1 MHGLCNLACDHCY
14 VYELADQTWRDKPAF
29 MAPGT
34 VRHAAARIAEHA
46 AEHSLGAVGIVL
58 HGGEPLLMGAPRL
71 RETLTVLDAAI
82 APVAWIDWRMQTN
95 GILLTDEIGEL
106 LLEFGVK
113 VGVSLDGDRE
123 ANDRHRRYRHG
134 GGSHPETLRG
144 LALLRKPRFRELYAG
159 LLCTIDVRNDP
170 IAVYEALLAQE
181 PPHVDLL
188 LPHATWDEPP
198 PYAQPGTTPY
208 ADWLLRVHDRWL
220 ADGRPVPIRSFDAL
234 HTIARGGRSETEAVG
249 VDRGIVAVI
258 ETDGTWEQPDSMKV
272 AFHGAAGTGRD
283 VVTTSADELLD
294 LPAMRH
300 RQSGLAGLSATCR
313 ACPVVARCGG
323 GLYAHRYRTGS
334 GFDNPSVY
342 CADLKGLITSMDS
355 APQPVGNGLPVLPDW
370 VFDELASG
378 GGGPLAIAYLTAA
391 QESITRALLVAVAG
405 HADETA
411 ARAWPLLADLDKQSP
426 AAVRAVVTHPFVRTW
441 AVQCLRD
448 GHDTARL
455 ADVVAAVVIAAG
467 TDAQV
472 EVTPRNG
479 QIHLPSIGTLTAPTP
494 ANVMITSRALTATGP
509 LAAGTPAETLAGTSA
524 QTPPG
529 VAGVGGVVVGSG
541 FAPVRTVEVDG
552 RVLRLEDADPY
563 RDCHEWPATGPLT
576 DGDAEAWAT
585 SLTAAWREL
594 SLDAPEQLAGLGE
607 LVTVVTPLVAAADG
621 TLRSA
626 TSQQAFGALGIAATD
641 DPAALAVMLVHE
653 FQHAKLGAVLDLYD
667 LVDPDSAD
675 PVTVGW
681 RPDARPAEL
690 ALQGTYAHL
699 AVADIWRRRALRS
712 APGAAGYYTMYRDW
726 TLHAADALRNGTALT
741 ERGRRFVDGIAATI
755 ARWPK

>member
-46 AEHSLGAVGIVL
+46 AQHSLGAVGIVL
-58 HGGEPLLMGAPRL
+58 HGGEPLLMGARRL

-113 VGVSLDGDRE
+113 VGVSLDGDRA

-144 LALLRKPRFRELYAG
+144 LALLRRPRFRELYAG

-170 IAVYEALLAQE
+170 IAVYEALLAEE

-208 ADWLLRVHDRWL
+208 ADWLLRLHDRWL

-234 HTIARGGRSETEAVG
+234 HAIARGGRSATEAVG

-283 VVTTSADELLD
+283 VVTTSADELLE

-342 CADLKGLITSMDS
+342 CADLKELITSMDT
-355 APQPVGNGLPVLPDW
+355 APGIPTLPEW

-378 GGGPLAIAYLTAA
+378 GGGALAIAYLTAA
-391 QESITRALLVAVAG
+391 QESISRALLVAVAE

-441 AVQCLRD
+441 AVRCLRD
-448 GHDTARL
+448 GHNTARL
-455 ADVVAAVVIAAG
+455 ADVVAAVVVAAG
-467 TDAQV
+467 ADAEV

-479 QIHLPSIGTLTAPTP
+479 KIHLPTIGTLTAPTS
-494 ANVMITSRALTATGP
+494 ANVTITPGA
-509 LAAGTPAETLAGTSA
+509 LAGL
-524 QTPPG
+524 
-529 VAGVGGVVVGSG
+529 
-541 FAPVRTVEVDG
+541 APVRTVEVDG

-563 RDCHEWPATGPLT
+563 RDCHEWPATGRLT

-607 LVTVVTPLVAAADG
+607 LVTVVTPLVAATDG

-667 LVDPDSAD
+667 LVDPDATD

-681 RPDARPAEL
+681 RPDPRPAEL

-712 APGAAGYYTMYRDW
+712 APGAAGHYTMYRDW

-741 ERGRRFVDGIAATI
+741 TMGRRFVNGIAATI